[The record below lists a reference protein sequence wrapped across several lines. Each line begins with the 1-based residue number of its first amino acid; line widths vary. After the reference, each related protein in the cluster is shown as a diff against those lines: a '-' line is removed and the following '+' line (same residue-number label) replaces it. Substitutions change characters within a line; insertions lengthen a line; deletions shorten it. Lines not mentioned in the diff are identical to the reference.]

1 MEYKDYY
8 KILGVEKSAT
18 QTEIKATY
26 RKLAKQFHPD
36 KNPNNKSAE
45 EKFKEINEAYDV
57 LGDPEKRKKYDH
69 IGSNWNKYQNV
80 NYGDAFGGFGNFGN
94 FSGGNFK
101 SGNLNDFSDFFKIFF
116 EKDFFESSFNN
127 VNFNSYSSQQNSDL
141 KTNITISAE
150 ESVIGTLR
158 DVRVNGERIRIKIRP
173 GITNGSILRVKGK
186 GNILNGKRGDL
197 LVTVLI
203 ENSNNGSKNSDIFIN
218 EKIDL
223 YTAILGGNLI
233 IKTPDGR
240 KVNLKIPPETENGK
254 TLRLKN
260 LGLPV
265 NGSENKK
272 GDIFVK
278 LEIEIPKNLST
289 KEKEL
294 FKKLSELRK

>member
-8 KILGVEKSAT
+8 KILDVEKSAT
-18 QTEIKATY
+18 QTEIKSAF

-45 EKFKEINEAYDV
+45 EKFKQINEAYDV

-80 NYGDAFGGFGNFGN
+80 NYGDAFSGFGN

-101 SGNLNDFSDFFKIFF
+101 SGNSNDFSDFFKIFF
-116 EKDFFESSFNN
+116 EKDFFGGSFNN
-127 VNFNSYSSQQNSDL
+127 INFNNYSSQRSSDI
-141 KTNITISAE
+141 KTNITISSE

-158 DVRVNGERIRIKIRP
+158 DVRVNGERIRIKVRP
-173 GITNGSILRVKGK
+173 GITNGSVLRVKGK
-186 GNILNGKRGDL
+186 GNISNGKRGDL
-197 LVTVLI
+197 LVKVLI
-203 ENSNNGSKNSDIFIN
+203 ENSKNESNNLDIYIN

-223 YTAILGGNLI
+223 YTAVLGGNLI

-260 LGLPV
+260 LGLSV
-265 NGSENKK
+265 NENENKK

-278 LEIEIPKNLST
+278 LEVEIPKNLSQ
-289 KEKEL
+289 KEIEL